1 MIQNK
6 AKTREELAELIPKL
20 KKQGKKVGFTS
31 GAFDI
36 IHAGHITYLEDAR
49 KICDVLIIGLNTDA
63 SVKKYKGENRPINN
77 QEDRLKIISSLEPVD
92 YVFLFDDRRNNVNIE
107 TLKPD
112 FYIKGGDYSPDTLT
126 SKPVVEKHGGKAVV
140 LPIEKGKSTTELIKK
155 VMMDVKSDKKNDEK
169 TSYAKINK
177 HSKISQAI
185 FIDRDGVINKEI
197 SYLHEPEKFEFLPNV
212 LEGMKKMQGMGFKI
226 VVVTNQ
232 AGIGLGYFTKE
243 DFYKVNRVMLKGVSK
258 AGIMIDKI
266 YFCPHGINDD
276 CDCRKPKPGMLLRG
290 KQELNLDMKNSYM
303 IGDMT
308 SDIKAGENAGTKT
321 ILVKTGYG
329 GKDGGDA
336 IKSDYVAE
344 DLLDAAEFI
353 LKDQRNL

>member
-1 MIQNK
+1 MIKNK
-6 AKTREELAELIPKL
+6 IKTREELAKLIPIMKD
-20 KKQGKKVGFTS
+20 QGKKVGFTS

-36 IHAGHITYLEDAR
+36 IHAGHVTYLEDAK

-77 QEDRLKIISSLEPVD
+77 QEDRLKTISALETVD
-92 YVFLFDDRRNNVNIE
+92 YVFLFDERRNNANIE

-112 FYIKGGDYSPDTLT
+112 FYIKGGDYSADKLT
-126 SKPVVEKHGGKAVV
+126 SKPLVEKHGGKAVV
-140 LPIEKGKSTTELIKK
+140 LPVVKGKSTTETIKK
-155 VMMDVKSDKKNDEK
+155 VMLDVNTDENDESK
-169 TSYAKINK
+169 EDITSYTPLNK
-177 HSKISQAI
+177 HKKISQAV

-212 LEGMKKMQGMGFKI
+212 LEGMKKMQDMGFKI

-243 DFYKVNRVMLKGVSK
+243 DFYKVNREMLRGVSK
-258 AGIMIDKI
+258 SGIMIDKV
-266 YFCPHGINDD
+266 YFCPHGINDG

-290 KQELNLDMKNSYM
+290 KEELNLDMENSYM

-308 SDIKAGENAGTKT
+308 SDIKAGKAAGTKT

-329 GKDGGDA
+329 GKEGGDA
-336 IKSDYVAE
+336 IEPDCIADRG
-344 DLLDAAEFI
+344 DLPV
-353 LKDQRNL
+353 